1 MSTMLRSAL
10 QANEFTALRSSAVM
24 RNASA
29 SEPQTMVCPWI
40 LQNVTARTGTSTG
53 EDRGM
58 SNSPTRVPKIYV
70 KACINGARTP
80 DQHPNLPV
88 TPDQLAAEAIAAHQA
103 GAKAVHMHPKTA
115 DGVDSLLPET
125 VEAAVAAVR
134 HAAPGLPLG
143 VTTGYWALPD
153 AQQRLRAV
161 DSWSVLPDFA
171 SVNWHEPG
179 SEELAR
185 LLLSK
190 GLGVEV
196 GIFHA
201 EAAAS
206 WAASELATHCMRVMI
221 ELQGDADI
229 ATADDLLSQVLA
241 VGSPAPVLLH
251 GLDESCWPLLEHAGE
266 RGVQTRIGLEDT
278 VRLPDGSVP
287 TGNAALVSAAVELLS
302 R

>member
-1 MSTMLRSAL
+1 MMWPRMLSDA
-10 QANEFTALRSSAVM
+10 TA
-24 RNASA
+24 
-29 SEPQTMVCPWI
+29 EKPF
-40 LQNVTARTGTSTG
+40 ARG
-53 EDRGM
+53 EDGQM
-58 SNSPTRVPKIYV
+58 PTSPKIYV

-88 TPDQLAAEAIAAHQA
+88 SPEQLATEALAAHHA

-115 DGVDSLLPET
+115 DGVDSLLPQH
-125 VEAAVAAVR
+125 VDAAVAAVR

-153 AQQRLRAV
+153 ADARLRAV
-161 DSWSVLPDFA
+161 DDWTALPDFA

-179 SEELAR
+179 AEELAR

-190 GLGVEV
+190 GIGVEC

-201 EAAAS
+201 EAAES
-206 WAASELATHCMRVMI
+206 WAASEIAEHCMRVMI
-221 ELQGDADI
+221 ELPADGDA

-251 GLDESCWPLLEHAGE
+251 GLDESCWPLLEHAAA
-266 RGVQTRIGLEDT
+266 RGVQTRIGMEDT
-278 VRLPDGSVP
+278 LRLPDGS
-287 TGNAALVSAAVELLS
+287 TALGNAALVSMAVQLVS